1 MGRSNDAV
9 YKFQHLKILQK
20 KLHLLKM
27 VNQKKAESM
36 GVCAYQNAR
45 GQTNQRIFCA
55 IKVQKN
61 KQVVIHLHSIMHI
74 SQSYKKDSRDIYK
87 PKQCGVR

>member
-1 MGRSNDAV
+1 MNEIMGRSNDAV

-36 GVCAYQNAR
+36 GVCV
-45 GQTNQRIFCA
+45 RIRMHA
-55 IKVQKN
+55 AKPIKEYFV
-61 KQVVIHLHSIMHI
+61 L
-74 SQSYKKDSRDIYK
+74 
-87 PKQCGVR
+87 

>member
-45 GQTNQRIFCA
+45 GQANQRIFCA

-61 KQVVIHLHSIMHI
+61 KQSCYSIT
-74 SQSYKKDSRDIYK
+74 QYYAYQPKLQKKI
-87 PKQCGVR
+87 VEI